1 MDTTAKGIRG
11 ANEERP
17 KTDGISCPI
26 KALEGKSEG
35 EERKDHT
42 HISDKGGNYTN
53 FWFES

>member
-11 ANEERP
+11 ANEEHP
-17 KTDGISCPI
+17 KTDGISRPI
-26 KALEGKSEG
+26 QALEGKSEG

-42 HISDKGGNYTN
+42 HISDKGGNYTH